1 MKKITCLFFALS
13 LTQFSFSQSI
23 ATYDITF
30 NSVWNSVDHGTL
42 PNNPHWSNLVGATHN
57 NQVTFFEIDEMA
69 TIGIKDVAEKGNN
82 TQILSEVNTAISNSY
97 SDQWLQQAFSAGA
110 LGSATLSDIE
120 VSEDFPL
127 LSLVSMIAPSPDW
140 FIGINS
146 FSLLDESDNWKTFVE
161 IDMYAYDAGTDSGV
175 NYESGDIITTPQENI
190 TSLQGVSPFNNNKIG
205 TLTITL
211 KSILSVEKPN
221 PLVNLKIYPNPTKG
235 NITVYNTQNIE
246 LSKIEVYNVLGSKLK
261 EIHVKNGLSKIDV
274 DLTKFKKGM
283 YLVSIKSING
293 NINTQKLIIR

>member
-97 SDQWLQQAFSAGA
+97 SDQWLQQGFSAGA

-211 KSILSVEKPN
+211 KSVLSVEKPN